1 MVRPFHLFSLF
12 LFGLTLPAAATPAA
26 AEQQV
31 VAKPAFLSLGDFTI
45 NLPSDDGDLSYVV
58 VSVTLE
64 IAPSAASELKGVE
77 PRLKEAIMRRLL
89 IMADG
94 HVLQPGHTDPVI
106 VKASLLDSIAAIGP
120 SSIRDV
126 LITRLLYG

>member
-1 MVRPFHLFSLF
+1 MIRLLHVALLLLS
-12 LFGLTLPAAATPAA
+12 GLTFAATAMPAA
-26 AEQQV
+26 AEQQE

-45 NLPSDDGDLSYVV
+45 NLPADDGDLSYVV
-58 VSVTLE
+58 ISITLE
-64 IAPSAASELKGVE
+64 IAPSAAMQLKGLE

-94 HVLQPGHTDPVI
+94 HVLQPGHTDPLV
-106 VKASLLDSIAAIGP
+106 VKASLLDSIAAVQP
-120 SSIRDV
+120 NSIRDV

>member
-1 MVRPFHLFSLF
+1 MFRASRLASFILL
-12 LFGLTLPAAATPAA
+12 GLSCTAMPLPAA
-26 AEQQV
+26 AEQQE

-58 VSVTLE
+58 ITVTLE
-64 IAPSAASELKGVE
+64 IAPSAAMQLKGLE

-89 IMADG
+89 TMADH
-94 HVLQPGHTDPVI
+94 HVLQPARTDTLV
-106 VKASLLDSIAAIGP
+106 VKASLLDSIVAIDP
-120 SSIRDV
+120 KDVRDV